1 MSRSRNRPKHA
12 LYGITSGGNA
22 FASSLAS
29 GIGGLARQP
38 LQGAE
43 REGAAGFVKGV
54 GKGLLGLATKPA
66 IGAFDLASNMA
77 EGVKNTTT
85 VFDQEG
91 LDRVRLT
98 RFIGTDG
105 IVRPYSQREALGQ
118 FWLKQVDNGKY
129 FNEEY
134 IAHLELPREDMV
146 VMVTYSRILLIRSR
160 RLTSEWDVPLKDV
173 QTIAKERTGLSIILR
188 GGANGPFIPVGEESG
203 RAFLSRMVAVA
214 VEEFNR
220 RFRGLE

>member
-1 MSRSRNRPKHA
+1 M
-12 LYGITSGGNA
+12 
-22 FASSLAS
+22 
-29 GIGGLARQP
+29 
-38 LQGAE
+38 
-43 REGAAGFVKGV
+43 
-54 GKGLLGLATKPA
+54 TKPA
-66 IGAFDLASNMA
+66 VGFFDMASNVS
-77 EGVKNTTT
+77 EGIRNTTT
-85 VFDQEG
+85 VFDGSE

-98 RFIGTDG
+98 RFIPSDG
-105 IVRPYSQREALGQ
+105 IVRPYNQRESLGQ

-160 RLTSEWDVPLKDV
+160 RLTTEWDVPLKDV
-173 QTIAKERTGLSIILR
+173 QTIAKERTGMSIVLR
-188 GGANGPFIPVGEESG
+188 GGQNGPFIPVGEESG
-203 RAFLSRMVAVA
+203 RAFLYRMVAVA